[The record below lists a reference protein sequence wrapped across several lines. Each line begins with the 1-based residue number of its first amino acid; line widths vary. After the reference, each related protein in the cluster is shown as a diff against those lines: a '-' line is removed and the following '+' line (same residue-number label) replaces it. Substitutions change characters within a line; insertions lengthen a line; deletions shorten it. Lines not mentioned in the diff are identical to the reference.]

1 MYTLGIETSCD
12 ETACAILKDSG
23 QILANVISSSLV
35 RHQPF
40 GGVVP
45 EIASRH
51 CLEAIDLVYRE
62 TLRKARLKPDQIDL
76 IAVTKGPGLI
86 GSIFVGVS
94 FAKAL
99 SFSLD
104 IPLIGVNHIEAHL
117 EANFIGT
124 KKPSKFIGLIVS
136 GGHTSLV
143 RYQNNHYDLL
153 GETVDDAIGEAYDK
167 VAKILQL
174 GYPGG
179 PVIDRLARSGN
190 PKTFSFTKPKQEGRF
205 DFSFSGIKTAVL
217 NLCEKSSLRGVPKG
231 RRSNLRPEIASSD
244 RPSGTGEP
252 TGRPPLNQPAAS
264 HGTSPRNDGTFVRDL
279 CASFQEAVMQWV
291 LQKTILACEEEKIK
305 AIVVGGGVSANSRLR
320 ELLEEEAGIRGIE
333 LFLPSLELTTD
344 NAAMIARLGYSL
356 FRKGKRSDFQM
367 IADPSLKIA
376 SGPTGRRPGGEGN
389 NGNFEYGH

>member
-1 MYTLGIETSCD
+1 MMYTLGIETSCD
-12 ETACAILKDSG
+12 ETACAILKGND
-23 QILANVISSSLV
+23 QILANIISSSLA
-35 RHQPF
+35 HHKPF

-62 TLRKARLKPDQIDL
+62 TLLKARLKPNQIDL

-117 EANFIGT
+117 EANFIGK
-124 KKPSKFIGLIVS
+124 KKPNQFIGLIVS

-153 GETVDDAIGEAYDK
+153 GETIDDAIGEAYDK
-167 VAKILQL
+167 VAKILGL

-190 PKTFSFTKPKQEGRF
+190 PKAFSFTKPKQEGRF

-217 NLCEKSSLRGVPKG
+217 NLYKRNQKNFRSEKFLK
-231 RRSNLRPEIASSD
+231 D
-244 RPSGTGEP
+244 
-252 TGRPPLNQPAAS
+252 
-264 HGTSPRNDGTFVRDL
+264 F

-291 LQKTILACEEEKIK
+291 LQKTILACEAEKIK

-320 ELLEEEAGIRGIE
+320 ESLEEESRLKGIE
-333 LFLPSLELTTD
+333 LFLPSFELTTD

-367 IADPSLKIA
+367 IADPSLTI
-376 SGPTGRRPGGEGN
+376 GGT
-389 NGNFEYGH
+389 NGNF

>member
-12 ETACAILKDSG
+12 ETACAVLKNEG
-23 QILANVISSSLV
+23 HILANVISSSLH
-35 RHQPF
+35 RHRPF

-51 CLEAIDLVYRE
+51 CLEAIDLVFGE
-62 TLRKARLKPDQIDL
+62 ALRRARLKQKQIDL
-76 IAVTKGPGLI
+76 IAVTQGPGLI

-104 IPLIGVNHIEAHL
+104 IPLVGVNHIEAHL
-117 EANFIGT
+117 EGNFIGK
-124 KKPSKFIGLIVS
+124 KKPRAFIGLIAS

-143 RYQNNHYDLL
+143 RFQKGRYYLL

-167 VAKILQL
+167 VAKILGL

-179 PVIDRLARSGN
+179 PVIDRLAQSGN
-190 PKTFSFTKPKQEGRF
+190 PKAFSFTKPKQEGRF

-217 NLCEKSSLRGVPKG
+217 NLVEKNKFLP
-231 RRSNLRPEIASSD
+231 
-244 RPSGTGEP
+244 
-252 TGRPPLNQPAAS
+252 
-264 HGTSPRNDGTFVRDL
+264 RDL

-291 LQKTILACEEEKIK
+291 TQKTILACEEENIK
-305 AIVVGGGVSANSRLR
+305 SVVIGGGVSANSRLR
-320 ELLEEEAGIRGIE
+320 ALLSEAARIRGFE
-333 LFLPSLELTTD
+333 LYLPPFELTTD

-356 FRKGKRSDFQM
+356 YKKGKRSNFNM
-367 IADPSLKIA
+367 EADPSLKI
-376 SGPTGRRPGGEGN
+376 GGV
-389 NGNFEYGH
+389 NGNFKRGY

>member
-12 ETACAILKDSG
+12 ETACAVLKGND
-23 QILANVISSSLV
+23 QILANIISSSLA
-35 RHQPF
+35 HHKPF

-62 TLRKARLKPDQIDL
+62 TLRKARLKPNQIDL

-117 EANFIGT
+117 EANFIGK

-143 RYQNNHYDLL
+143 RYQNYHYDLL
-153 GETVDDAIGEAYDK
+153 GETIDDAIGEAYDK
-167 VAKILQL
+167 VAKILGL

-179 PVIDRLARSGN
+179 PVIDRLAQSGN
-190 PKTFSFTKPKQEGRF
+190 PKTFSFTKPKQDGRF

-217 NLCEKSSLRGVPKG
+217 NLHERNAKQFRSEKFLK
-231 RRSNLRPEIASSD
+231 D
-244 RPSGTGEP
+244 
-252 TGRPPLNQPAAS
+252 
-264 HGTSPRNDGTFVRDL
+264 F
-279 CASFQEAVMQWV
+279 CASFQETVMQWIA
-291 LQKTILACEEEKIK
+291 QKTVLACEEEKIK
-305 AIVVGGGVSANSRLR
+305 AVVVGGGVSANSRLR
-320 ELLEEEAGIRGIE
+320 QLLAEETQMREIK
-333 LFLPSLELTTD
+333 LFLPPFELTTD
-344 NAAMIARLGYSL
+344 NAAMIARLGYAL
-356 FRKGKRSDFQM
+356 FKKGKRSDFQM
-367 IADPSLKIA
+367 VADPSLKI
-376 SGPTGRRPGGEGN
+376 GGT
-389 NGNFEYGH
+389 NGNFKHGH

>member
-12 ETACAILKDSG
+12 ETACAVLKNG
-23 QILANVISSSLV
+23 NQIAANVISSSLAK
-35 RHQPF
+35 HQPF

-62 TLRKARLKPDQIDL
+62 ALRKARLKPTQIDL

-117 EANFIGT
+117 EANFIAN
-124 KKPSKFIGLIVS
+124 KKPKTFIGLIVS

-143 RYQNNHYDLL
+143 VYRNGKYHLL
-153 GETVDDAIGEAYDK
+153 GETIDDAIGEAYDK
-167 VAKILQL
+167 VAKILGL

-179 PVIDRLARSGN
+179 PVVDKLAREGN
-190 PKTFSFTKPKQEGRF
+190 PKTLSFTKPKQDGRF
-205 DFSFSGIKTAVL
+205 DFSFSGIKTAVY
-217 NLCEKSSLRGVPKG
+217 NLYHENPKRFGSDKFLR
-231 RRSNLRPEIASSD
+231 D
-244 RPSGTGEP
+244 
-252 TGRPPLNQPAAS
+252 
-264 HGTSPRNDGTFVRDL
+264 F
-279 CASFQEAVMQWV
+279 CASFQEAVMSWV
-291 LQKTILACEEEKIK
+291 VEKTIRATREENVKSV
-305 AIVVGGGVSANSRLR
+305 VVGGGVSANSRLR
-320 ELLEEEAGIRGIE
+320 ELLASEANLHGIQ
-333 LFLPSLELTTD
+333 LFIPPFSMTTD

-356 FRKGKRSDFQM
+356 FKQGKRSDFEM
-367 IADPSLKIA
+367 MANPSLTI
-376 SGPTGRRPGGEGN
+376 GGNE
-389 NGNFEYGH
+389 NGIFKQ